1 MHGFPAGKRGDE
13 AVLNFVI
20 GLLLGGC
27 TVGMILCGMQLNRIS
42 RYEQEIRRLNEK
54 LNSMD

>member
-1 MHGFPAGKRGDE
+1 M
-13 AVLNFVI
+13 LNFVI

-42 RYEQEIRRLNEK
+42 RYEQEIRSLNEK
-54 LNSMD
+54 LNRMD

>member
-1 MHGFPAGKRGDE
+1 M
-13 AVLNFVI
+13 LNFVI

-27 TVGMILCGMQLNRIS
+27 TVGTILCGMQLNRIS

-54 LNSMD
+54 LNNMD